1 MSLLR
6 KLDTRFG
13 DSTLWQF
20 IKFNLVSFS
29 ITLLQ
34 LALANLLPLI
44 FDGVTAKLPPILRPV
59 FRPDT
64 LFEGL
69 SPYVPEKSGKKRHYT
84 DIGSTE

>member
-1 MSLLR
+1 MNFLNKIDNRL
-6 KLDTRFG
+6 G

-44 FDGVTAKLPPILRPV
+44 LDSVTTVLPPFLRP
-59 FRPDT
+59 F
-64 LFEGL
+64 L
-69 SPYVPEKSGKKRHYT
+69 SAGNTFYGTVPVCG
-84 DIGSTE
+84 

>member
-13 DSTLWQF
+13 DNTLWQF
-20 IKFNLVSFS
+20 IKFNLVSSS
-29 ITLLQ
+29 ISLLQ

-44 FDGVTAKLPPILRPV
+44 FDGVTAKLPPVLRQV

-64 LFEGL
+64 LFEL
-69 SPYVPEKSGKKRHYT
+69 
-84 DIGSTE
+84 